1 MCPFK
6 VLDGWI
12 YYTSQRG
19 MRKKMLDFILLH
31 EVLKGDVWSESFVD
45 KKRAHIDRII
55 GELDPGKKE
64 ARAVI
69 EAFNKRLGA
78 KE

>member
-1 MCPFK
+1 
-6 VLDGWI
+6 
-12 YYTSQRG
+12 
-19 MRKKMLDFILLH
+19 MLDFILLH

-55 GELDPGKKE
+55 GELDPRKKE